1 MELSFGN
8 LPEGEYGIYVD
19 GKLSRSVVVKEVNE
33 VISENIEIGGA
44 QRDIV
49 VLKCRT

>member
-1 MELSFGN
+1 MDLSFGN

-19 GKLSRSVVVKEVNE
+19 GKLSRSVVVTGENE
-33 VISENIEIGGA
+33 VISESVEIGETE
-44 QRDIV
+44 RDIV